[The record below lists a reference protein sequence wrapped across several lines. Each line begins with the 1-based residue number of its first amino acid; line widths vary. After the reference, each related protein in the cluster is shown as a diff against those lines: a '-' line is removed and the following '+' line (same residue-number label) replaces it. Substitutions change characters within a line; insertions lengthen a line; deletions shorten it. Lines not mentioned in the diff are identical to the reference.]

1 MATNPVERTAWKIS
15 IVSENDLIDLLP
27 LLQAYCEF
35 YYQTEQI
42 PQTSDELLLSCS
54 RALIADPNHEGMQ
67 LLVRHVENG
76 KAVGFATLFWSRSTL
91 TGGRQAIMEDL
102 YVDPSYRGQ
111 GIADLLI
118 GECARYAREH
128 RAVSLVWQTS
138 VKNYRAQAVYDRCG
152 GTRSDRWLNY
162 TLPL

>member
-1 MATNPVERTAWKIS
+1 MATNPVEDIPWKIN
-15 IVSENDLIDLLP
+15 IVNENDLIDLLS

-35 YYQTEQI
+35 YYQTEEI
-42 PQTSDELLLSCS
+42 PRTSDELLLSGS
-54 RALIADPNHEGMQ
+54 RALIANPKHEGIQ

-76 KAVGFATLFWSRSTL
+76 RAVGFATLFWSRSTL
-91 TGGRQAIMEDL
+91 KGGRQAIMEDL

-128 RAVSLVWQTS
+128 GALCLIWQTS
-138 VKNYRAQAVYDRCG
+138 VKNHRAQAVYDRCG
-152 GTRSDRWLNY
+152 GMKSDRWLNY